1 MASST
6 RDGVETVASKVVGQ
20 SRRESLEEYLSDR
33 KIMALIT
40 VVPATLMFALIV
52 AAPIVWSVAAS
63 FHSINALSPG
73 WEFVGFGNY
82 AELIGESQFWE
93 SFGYNLVW
101 AFSTSILNTLLG
113 TAVALLL
120 NQDFRFKRIL
130 TPVMLFPYLVPTAFF
145 GYIVMWI
152 TTQQWGLL
160 NQLLIA
166 FGIITPENVVAWF
179 TGDPWTA
186 MGALVGVHNWKFS
199 IFVAILVYAKLQGI
213 SDDLYEAAIMSGATK
228 YQQFRDITLPYIK
241 NVLFITVLLRGL
253 WNFNMFDLIWVATNA
268 NPIDSLVTLPVYAYK
283 VGFQFQQLGKS
294 NAVATTLFVVL
305 SIVGIIYFKT
315 AKPSREVRVE

>member
-20 SRRESLEEYLSDR
+20 SRRESLEEFLSDR
-33 KIMALIT
+33 TIMAFIT

-52 AAPIVWSVAAS
+52 AAPIVWSVVAS
-63 FHSINALSPG
+63 LHSINALSPA
-73 WEFVGFGNY
+73 WEFVGLGNY
-82 AELIGESQFWE
+82 VELIGETRFWE

-101 AFSTSILNTLLG
+101 AFSTSVLNTVLG

-120 NQDFRFKRIL
+120 NQNFRFKRIL
-130 TPVMLFPYLVPTAFF
+130 TPVMLFPYLVPSAFF

-166 FGIITPENVVAWF
+166 SGLITAENVVAWF

-186 MGALVGVHNWKFS
+186 MATLVGVHNWKFS

-213 SDDLYEAAIMSGATK
+213 PDDLYEAAIMSGATK

-283 VGFQFQQLGKS
+283 IGFQFQELGKS

-305 SIVGIIYFKT
+305 SVVGIIYFKT
-315 AKPSREVRVE
+315 AKPSQEVRVE

>member
-20 SRRESLEEYLSDR
+20 SRRESLEEFLSDR
-33 KIMALIT
+33 KIMAFIT

-52 AAPIVWSVAAS
+52 AAPIVWSVVAS
-63 FHSINALSPG
+63 LHSINALSPA
-73 WEFVGFGNY
+73 WEFVGLGNY
-82 AELIGESQFWE
+82 VELIGETRFWE

-101 AFSTSILNTLLG
+101 AFSTSVLNTVLG

-120 NQDFRFKRIL
+120 NQNFRFKRIL
-130 TPVMLFPYLVPTAFF
+130 TPVMLFPYLVPSAFF

-166 FGIITPENVVAWF
+166 SGLITSENVVAWF

-186 MGALVGVHNWKFS
+186 MATLVGVHNWKFS

-213 SDDLYEAAIMSGATK
+213 PDDLYEAAIMSGATK

-253 WNFNMFDLIWVATNA
+253 WNFNMFDLIWVATNG
-268 NPIDSLVTLPVYAYK
+268 NPIDSLITLPVYAYK
-283 VGFQFQQLGKS
+283 IGFQFQELGKS

-305 SIVGIIYFKT
+305 SVVGIIYFKT
-315 AKPSREVRVE
+315 AKPSQEVRVE

>member
-6 RDGVETVASKVVGQ
+6 RDGVATVASKVVGQ
-20 SRRESLEEYLSDR
+20 GRRESIEEYLSDQ
-33 KIMALIT
+33 KIMAVIT

-52 AAPIVWSVAAS
+52 AAPIVWSMVAS
-63 FHSINALSPG
+63 FHSINALSPA
-73 WEFVGFGNY
+73 WEFVGVANY
-82 AELIGESQFWE
+82 VELLTEAQFYE
-93 SFGYNLVW
+93 SFGFNLVW
-101 AFSTSILNTLLG
+101 AFSTSVLNTLLG

-120 NQDFRFKRIL
+120 NQNFRFKRVL
-130 TPVMLFPYLVPTAFF
+130 TPVMLFPYLVPSAFF

-152 TTQQWGLL
+152 STQQWGLA
-160 NQLLIA
+160 NQLLIT
-166 FGIITPENVVAWF
+166 FGIIEPSNVVAWF

-186 MGALVGVHNWKFS
+186 LGALVAAHNWKFS

-253 WNFNMFDLIWVATNA
+253 WNFNMFDLIWVATNG

-283 VGFQFQQLGKS
+283 VGFQFQRLGKS
-294 NAVATTLFVVL
+294 NAIATTLFVVL
-305 SIVGIIYFKT
+305 SIVGVIYFKT
-315 AKPSREVRVE
+315 AKPSQEVRVE

>member
-1 MASST
+1 MA
-6 RDGVETVASKVVGQ
+6 
-20 SRRESLEEYLSDR
+20 
-33 KIMALIT
+33 IIT
-40 VVPATLMFALIV
+40 VVPATTMFALIV
-52 AAPIVWSVAAS
+52 AAPIVWSIAAS
-63 FHSINALSPG
+63 FHSINALNPT
-73 WEFVGFGNY
+73 WEFVGIANY
-82 AELIGESQFWE
+82 VELLSSSQFW
-93 SFGYNLVW
+93 SSLGNNLIW
-101 AFSTSILNTLLG
+101 ATSTSVLNTVLG

-120 NQDFRFKRIL
+120 NQNFKFKRVL

-145 GYIVMWI
+145 GYIVMWL

-160 NQLLIA
+160 NQLLVA
-166 FGIITPENVVAWF
+166 FGIISRENVIAFF

-186 MGALVGVHNWKFS
+186 MGTLVAVHNWKFS

-268 NPIDSLVTLPVYAYK
+268 NPIDSLVTLPVLAYK
-283 VGFQFQQLGKS
+283 IGFQFQRLGLS
-294 NAVATTLFVVL
+294 NTIATTLFIIL

-315 AKPSREVRVE
+315 AKPSQEVRVE

>member
-1 MASST
+1 MASAT
-6 RDGVETVASKVVGQ
+6 RDGVASVVSKVIGHN
-20 SRRESLEEYLSDR
+20 RRERLEDYLSDR
-33 KIMALIT
+33 KVMALIT
-40 VVPATLMFALIV
+40 VVPATTMFALIV
-52 AAPIVWSVAAS
+52 AAPIFWSIAAS
-63 FHSINALSPG
+63 FHSINALSPQ
-73 WEFVGFGNY
+73 WEFVGIANYVELLSSGQFWSSFGNN
-82 AELIGESQFWE
+82 LI
-93 SFGYNLVW
+93 W
-101 AFSTSILNTLLG
+101 ATSTSVLNTVLG

-120 NQDFRFKRIL
+120 NQNFKFKRVL

-145 GYIVMWI
+145 GYIVMWM

-160 NQLLIA
+160 NQLLMA
-166 FGIITPENVVAWF
+166 FGIISRENVIAFF

-186 MGALVGVHNWKFS
+186 MGTLVAIHNWKFS

-268 NPIDSLVTLPVYAYK
+268 NPIDSLVTLPVLAYK
-283 VGFQFQQLGKS
+283 IGFQFQRLGLS
-294 NAVATTLFVVL
+294 NTIATTLFIIL
-305 SIVGIIYFKT
+305 SIVGIIYFKA
-315 AKPSREVRVE
+315 AKPSQEVRVE

>member
-20 SRRESLEEYLSDR
+20 SRRESLEEFLSDR
-33 KIMALIT
+33 RIMAFIT

-52 AAPIVWSVAAS
+52 AAPIVWSIVAS
-63 FHSINALSPG
+63 LHSINALSPA
-73 WEFVGFGNY
+73 WEFVGLGNY
-82 AELIGESQFWE
+82 AELIGETRFWE

-101 AFSTSILNTLLG
+101 AFSTSVLNTVLG

-120 NQDFRFKRIL
+120 NQNFRFKRIL
-130 TPVMLFPYLVPTAFF
+130 TPVMLFPYLVPSAFF

-166 FGIITPENVVAWF
+166 SGLITAENVVAWF

-186 MGALVGVHNWKFS
+186 MATLVGVHNWKFS

-213 SDDLYEAAIMSGATK
+213 PDDLYEAAIMSGATK

-283 VGFQFQQLGKS
+283 IGFQFQELGKS

-305 SIVGIIYFKT
+305 SVVGIIYFKT
-315 AKPSREVRVE
+315 AKPSQEVRVE

>member
-20 SRRESLEEYLSDR
+20 SRRESLEEFLSDR
-33 KIMALIT
+33 KIMAFIT

-52 AAPIVWSVAAS
+52 AAPIVWSVVAS
-63 FHSINALSPG
+63 LHSINALSPA
-73 WEFVGFGNY
+73 WEFVGLGNY
-82 AELIGESQFWE
+82 VELIGETRFWE

-101 AFSTSILNTLLG
+101 AFSTSVLNTVLG

-120 NQDFRFKRIL
+120 NQNFRFKRIL
-130 TPVMLFPYLVPTAFF
+130 TPVMLFPYLVPSAFF

-166 FGIITPENVVAWF
+166 SGLITAENVVAWF

-186 MGALVGVHNWKFS
+186 MATLVGVHNWKFS

-213 SDDLYEAAIMSGATK
+213 PDDLYEAAIMSGATK

-253 WNFNMFDLIWVATNA
+253 WNFNMFDLIWVATNG
-268 NPIDSLVTLPVYAYK
+268 NPIDSLITLPVYAYK
-283 VGFQFQQLGKS
+283 IGFQFQELGKS

-305 SIVGIIYFKT
+305 SVVGIIYFKT
-315 AKPSREVRVE
+315 AKPSQEVRVE